1 VTTAAS
7 RLGDRRTNGVET
19 AIVEAARD
27 IVATDG
33 MSALSMRAV
42 AERVGVSATAI
53 YHYFDG
59 KQALVD
65 RVVETGFRRVRGY
78 LEEAAR
84 GHQRGS
90 FERLV
95 ALGEAYVRFA
105 LENREYFRV
114 IFGTHTGHPK
124 VIDDLPVS
132 GGFDLLRECL
142 MNGMAS
148 GAIKPHPNPD
158 LVAIYLWSLVHGL
171 VTLELACVLDAPP
184 PPECPRHALP
194 GSAVDIFRAVAP
206 FVAHGLK
213 AAPGA
218 PDTTEVT
225 DQP

>member
-1 VTTAAS
+1 MTGTASQTAE
-7 RLGDRRTNGVET
+7 RRAIGLET
-19 AIVEAARD
+19 ALVEAARD

-33 MSALSMRAV
+33 MGALSMRAV

-53 YHYFDG
+53 YHYFHG

-65 RVVETGFRRVRGY
+65 RVVETGLRRVREY
-78 LEEAAR
+78 LEEAAE
-84 GHQRGS
+84 GHPRGS

-114 IFGTHTGHPK
+114 IFGTHAGQPQ
-124 VIDDLPVS
+124 VIDDLPLS

-142 MNGMAS
+142 CNGMAS
-148 GAIKPHPNPD
+148 GAIRPHPNPD

-184 PPECPRHALP
+184 PPGCPRGTLP

-206 FVAHGLK
+206 LVAHGLRL
-213 AAPGA
+213 APEGLS
-218 PDTTEVT
+218 TTEVT
-225 DQP
+225 DQS

>member
-1 VTTAAS
+1 MATAAS
-7 RLGDRRTNGVET
+7 RLGERRTNGLET

-27 IVATDG
+27 LVATDG
-33 MSALSMRAV
+33 MHALSMRAV

-65 RVVETGFRRVRGY
+65 RVVETGFRRVREY

-95 ALGEAYVRFA
+95 ALGEAYARFA

-124 VIDDLPVS
+124 VIDDLPAS

-142 MNGMAS
+142 VNGMAS
-148 GAIKPHPNPD
+148 GAIRPHPSPD

-184 PPECPRHALP
+184 PPGCPRGALP

-213 AAPGA
+213 VAPEG

>member
-1 VTTAAS
+1 MTSTAS
-7 RLGDRRTNGVET
+7 LSERRTNGLET

-27 IVATDG
+27 LVATDG

-65 RVVETGFRRVRGY
+65 RVVETGFRRVREY

-114 IFGTHTGHPK
+114 IFGTHAGHPK
-124 VIDDLPVS
+124 EINDLPVS

-142 MNGMAS
+142 VNGMAS
-148 GAIKPHPNPD
+148 GAIRHHPNPD
-158 LVAIYLWSLVHGL
+158 LVAIYLWGLVHGL

-184 PPECPRHALP
+184 PPGCPRGALP

-206 FVAHGLK
+206 LVAHGLRVVPER
-213 AAPGA
+213 PGIPEA
-218 PDTTEVT
+218 TEQT
-225 DQP
+225 

>member
-1 VTTAAS
+1 VTSTVS
-7 RLGDRRTNGVET
+7 KLDERPENGLET

-33 MSALSMRAV
+33 MDALSMRAV
-42 AERVGVSATAI
+42 AERVGVSATAL

-65 RVVETGFRRVRGY
+65 RVVETGFRRVREY
-78 LEEAAR
+78 LEEAAE
-84 GHQRGS
+84 GQKRGS

-124 VIDDLPVS
+124 MIDDLPVS

-142 MNGMAS
+142 QNGMKA
-148 GAIKPHPNPD
+148 GAIRPHPNPD
-158 LVAIYLWSLVHGL
+158 LVAIYLWSLAHGL
-171 VTLELACVLDAPP
+171 VSLELACVLDAPP
-184 PPECPRHALP
+184 PPGCPRAALP

-206 FVAHGLK
+206 LVAHGLR
-213 AAPGA
+213 AVPESPGII
-218 PDTTEVT
+218 EVNE
-225 DQP
+225 QS

>member
-1 VTTAAS
+1 MATAAS
-7 RLGDRRTNGVET
+7 RLGERRPNGLET
-19 AIVEAARD
+19 SIVEAARD
-27 IVATDG
+27 IVATEG
-33 MSALSMRAV
+33 MAALSMRAV
-42 AERVGVSATAI
+42 AERVGVSATAL

-65 RVVETGFRRVRGY
+65 RVVKTGFRRIREY
-78 LEEAAR
+78 LEEAAQ
-84 GHQRGS
+84 GHPRGS
-90 FERLV
+90 FDRLV

-114 IFGTHTGHPK
+114 IFGTHAGHPK

-142 MNGMAS
+142 VNGMAS
-148 GAIKPHPNPD
+148 GAIRPHPNPD

-184 PPECPRHALP
+184 PPGCPRSALP
-194 GSAVDIFRAVAP
+194 GSAVRIFRAVAP
-206 FVAHGLK
+206 LVAHGLQ

-218 PDTTEVT
+218 PGDTEGT
-225 DQP
+225 DRS